1 MGEDKNLIRL
11 RFWVIAGLL
20 CLLVLSAFPQRGG
33 GFGGGRGGGG
43 FGGGGGG
50 GFGGGGRSGG
60 GGWSGGGGGWSGSG
74 RGGYYSPAPIFIPF
88 IGGGGGSLCPIIMIG
103 GIVFLI
109 YIIANSANR
118 ARVPSSG
125 GMASSFTHDLVGAV
139 LRLRNGRHYTRLM
152 ADLIGSADFG
162 EPETRARA
170 AASIAGKIFVED
182 IKQAYLETWRAHRE
196 PNALADYGERLVQR
210 AWDQMDVDASVV
222 NVSTDGEAVEYQTE
236 AQDKDIDPEGECLI
250 FLLLTIPSGYLRNLQ
265 DGDTAEVKRFL
276 KMIQSSPP
284 ERNSAFYIW
293 FVPDKGASVP
303 AEEAERLY
311 TKAYQTLKMGVGR
324 D

>member
-1 MGEDKNLIRL
+1 MRF
-11 RFWVIAGLL
+11 RFWIIAGLL
-20 CLLVLSAFPQRGG
+20 CLVIASAFPQARGG
-33 GFGGGRGGGG
+33 GFGGGRGGGGG

-60 GGWSGGGGGWSGSG
+60 SGGGWSSRPSG
-74 RGGYYSPAPIFIPF
+74 GGGGYYSPAPIFIPF
-88 IGGGGGSLCPIIMIG
+88 LGGGGGSLCPIIMIG
-103 GIVFLI
+103 GIIFLI

-118 ARVPSSG
+118 ASIPRSSG
-125 GMASSFTHDLVGAV
+125 MATSFTHDLVGAV
-139 LRLRNGRHYTRLM
+139 LRLRNGRYYTRLLG
-152 ADLIGSADFG
+152 DLVGASDFS
-162 EPETRARA
+162 EPGTRAQA
-170 AASIAGKIFVED
+170 AATIAGKIFEED
-182 IKQAYLETWRAHRE
+182 IQRAYLETWRAHRE
-196 PNALADYGERLVQR
+196 PNSLAEYGERLVQR

-222 NVSTDGEAVEYQTE
+222 NVATEDKAVEYQTE
-236 AQDKDIDPEGECLI
+236 AQDKDLDPEGECLLL
-250 FLLLTIPSGYLRNLQ
+250 LLLTVPSGYLRNLQ

-276 KMIQSSPP
+276 KMIQSNLP
-284 ERNSAFYIW
+284 EQNSAFYVW